1 MHKQIYVNLPVKDL
15 QRTMDFFSALDF
27 SFEPKFTDE
36 KAACLIIGENIY
48 AMLLLETFFQTFTEK
63 QICNARQNTEVIV
76 CISCASR
83 AEVDDLVAKA
93 AAAGG
98 TIPREPQD
106 YGFMY
111 SHGFEDLDG
120 HLWELIAMEPEA

>member
-1 MHKQIYVNLPVKDL
+1 MHKQIYVNLPIKDL

-93 AAAGG
+93 AAADG